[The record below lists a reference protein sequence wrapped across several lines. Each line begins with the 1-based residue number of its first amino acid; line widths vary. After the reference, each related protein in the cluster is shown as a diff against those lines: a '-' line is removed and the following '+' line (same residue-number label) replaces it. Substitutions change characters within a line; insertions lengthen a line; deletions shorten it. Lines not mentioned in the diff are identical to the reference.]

1 MSMKKKNYSQQE
13 KLKILKE
20 CEEKG
25 MKPTLEKYG
34 IYPTTYYYWKRKYYV
49 SGESGLNHGNNKASQ
64 GRIKELEKEIRVYK
78 EMLAERELEIRLKD
92 ELLKKKYPQTKK

>member
-1 MSMKKKNYSQQE
+1 
-13 KLKILKE
+13 
-20 CEEKG
+20 

-34 IYPTTYYYWKRKYYV
+34 IYPTTYYYWKRKYFV
-49 SGESGLNHGNNKASQ
+49 SGESGLSHGNNKASA
-64 GRIKELEKEIRVYK
+64 GRIKELEKELRVYK